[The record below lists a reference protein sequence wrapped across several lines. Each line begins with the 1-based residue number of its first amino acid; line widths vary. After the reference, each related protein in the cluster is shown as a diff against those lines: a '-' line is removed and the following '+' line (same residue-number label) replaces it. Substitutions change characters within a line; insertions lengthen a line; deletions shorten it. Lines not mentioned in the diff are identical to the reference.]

1 MQPAAHSAKARH
13 LAESCN
19 DAQDLDVGT
28 RATTTFDV
36 EAAYLRLLHCPADA
50 MADRTADCDHTKILG
65 CMRKLGGKRA
75 MTCNI
80 SIVGE
85 FSRYDHQPNTVFSST
100 ISSKLINQSM
110 LPSKSHTRPFIHAF
124 QPPVNRTFC
133 HEISHTTVES
143 FLLDEAMAVRGRGV
157 LQLKLHRRQTG
168 LPPHGSE
175 KRFLEVEIASNS
187 KNASSCRAS
196 TISNLAE
203 LSSDLE
209 TIARPEKPNSVAGE
223 SVMRENRQKPNVAQ
237 HFPMNPVFRLL
248 R

>member
-1 MQPAAHSAKARH
+1 MQPAAHSPKARH

-50 MADRTADCDHTKILG
+50 MADRTANCDHTKILG

-133 HEISHTTVES
+133 HEIYHTTVES
-143 FLLDEAMAVRGRGV
+143 FPLDEAMAVRGRGV
-157 LQLKLHRRQTG
+157 LQLKLHRRKNWLTTPWVRKAILGGGNRVELQKRKQLSCEHDLQFGRTFF
-168 LPPHGSE
+168 GSRDHCE
-175 KRFLEVEIASNS
+175 TRE
-187 KNASSCRAS
+187 
-196 TISNLAE
+196 AE
-203 LSSDLE
+203 
-209 TIARPEKPNSVAGE
+209 
-223 SVMRENRQKPNVAQ
+223 
-237 HFPMNPVFRLL
+237 
-248 R
+248 